1 MTDDEAP
8 RPMRL
13 PLIGLIVAYSA
24 ACGPLPVN
32 VVGDAMAPTLRDGGR
47 ARVTVAFDSL
57 NRGDIV
63 AFKYPR
69 DESKSLVMRI
79 VGLPG
84 EQLEI
89 REGAVAIDGRV
100 LEEPYVIDA
109 NRAFDDL
116 GPLRLDRDEYFV
128 LGDNRRDSSDSRTW
142 GPVRLDLIWAKVI
155 DR

>member
-1 MTDDEAP
+1 MKH
-8 RPMRL
+8 RRL
-13 PLIGLIVAYSA
+13 TRGALIGLVVACSA
-24 ACGPLPVN
+24 ACGPLPVD
-32 VVGDAMAPTLRDGGR
+32 VVGNAMAPALRDGGR

-69 DESKSLVMRI
+69 DESKSFVMRI